1 MARPQKDGLDYF
13 PFDVDFMKDTKVR
26 RIARTFGCTGTMAIV
41 MLFTDIYR
49 TRGYYMNW
57 DEDTCFDLSETLQ
70 CEPELAAKIVDACV
84 LAKIFNVD
92 LFQDKAVLTSA
103 AIQLRYLKINQDCK
117 RQRTINPE
125 FSLIELPQEA
135 PQPPA
140 EKPKR
145 KGRKRAASDELP
157 PNAPS
162 EAVTSEGMPQ
172 RKQEETR
179 GNQNKGENSTANQN
193 ELKQTTEEHS
203 TADEIARCGITAA
216 GCLPPQSVAGNRGEP
231 AVVSNG
237 LSSASADFI
246 FSSPSGESIREE
258 FSGAYKPAGFGGG
271 NSEAALPTEAL
282 NMNDAP
288 QSSDANGFPPTG
300 TLGAGNVPFSR
311 ENFPE
316 SPNTHSAT
324 CQSGGA
330 NGTLPA
336 ALLNSLRGAPP
347 HDEGTYLR
355 AVARVREVMNM
366 LEVTDEKSVSA
377 ICEMCR
383 RTELGGIGGLVWRIL
398 NFSYLPELKRKERP
412 AVYVLWAFNHPDLFM
427 DTYEKYIRKIQR
439 KNGKL

>member
-145 KGRKRAASDELP
+145 KGRKRGASDELP

-271 NSEAALPTEAL
+271 NSEAVLPTGAL
-282 NMNDAP
+282 NMNDDP
-288 QSSDANGFPPTG
+288 QSSN
-300 TLGAGNVPFSR
+300 
-311 ENFPE
+311 
-316 SPNTHSAT
+316 
-324 CQSGGA
+324 A

>member
-145 KGRKRAASDELP
+145 KGRKRGASDELP

-271 NSEAALPTEAL
+271 NSEAALPTGAL

-288 QSSDANGFPPTG
+288 QSSD
-300 TLGAGNVPFSR
+300 
-311 ENFPE
+311 
-316 SPNTHSAT
+316 
-324 CQSGGA
+324 A

>member
-246 FSSPSGESIREE
+246 FSSPSGES
-258 FSGAYKPAGFGGG
+258 P
-271 NSEAALPTEAL
+271 
-282 NMNDAP
+282 NM
-288 QSSDANGFPPTG
+288 
-300 TLGAGNVPFSR
+300 
-311 ENFPE
+311 
-316 SPNTHSAT
+316 HSAT
-324 CQSGGA
+324 CQSSDA

>member
-145 KGRKRAASDELP
+145 KGRKRGASDELP

-162 EAVTSEGMPQ
+162 EAVTSEGIPQ

-271 NSEAALPTEAL
+271 NSEAALPTGAL
-282 NMNDAP
+282 NMNDDP
-288 QSSDANGFPPTG
+288 QSGGANGFPPTG
-300 TLGAGNVPFSR
+300 TLRAGHVPFSR

-316 SPNTHSAT
+316 SPNMNGAP
-324 CQSGGA
+324 QSGDA

>member
-271 NSEAALPTEAL
+271 NSEAVLPTGAL

-288 QSSDANGFPPTG
+288 QS
-300 TLGAGNVPFSR
+300 
-311 ENFPE
+311 
-316 SPNTHSAT
+316 
-324 CQSGGA
+324 GGA
-330 NGTLPA
+330 NGTLSA

-427 DTYEKYIRKIQR
+427 DTYEKHIRKIQR

>member
-145 KGRKRAASDELP
+145 KRRKRAASDELP

-288 QSSDANGFPPTG
+288 QS
-300 TLGAGNVPFSR
+300 
-311 ENFPE
+311 
-316 SPNTHSAT
+316 
-324 CQSGGA
+324 GGA

>member
-125 FSLIELPQEA
+125 LSLIELPQEA

-145 KGRKRAASDELP
+145 KGRKRGASDEPP

-162 EAVTSEGMPQ
+162 EAVTSEGIPQ

-271 NSEAALPTEAL
+271 NSEAALPTGAL
-282 NMNDAP
+282 NMKDAPQSGGANGFPPTGTLGTGHVPFSRENFPESPNMNDAP
-288 QSSDANGFPPTG
+288 QSSDANG
-300 TLGAGNVPFSR
+300 A
-311 ENFPE
+311 
-316 SPNTHSAT
+316 
-324 CQSGGA
+324 
-330 NGTLPA
+330 LPA

>member
-70 CEPELAAKIVDACV
+70 CDPELAAKIVDACV

-125 FSLIELPQEA
+125 FSLIELPQVA

-271 NSEAALPTEAL
+271 NSEAALPTGAL
-282 NMNDAP
+282 NMNDDP
-288 QSSDANGFPPTG
+288 QSGGANGFPPTG

-316 SPNTHSAT
+316 SPNMNDAP
-324 CQSGGA
+324 QSSDA

>member
-145 KGRKRAASDELP
+145 KRRKRAASDELP

-179 GNQNKGENSTANQN
+179 GNENKGENSTANQN

-288 QSSDANGFPPTG
+288 QSGGANGFPPTG
-300 TLGAGNVPFSR
+300 TLRAGHVPFSR
-311 ENFPE
+311 ENSPE
-316 SPNTHSAT
+316 SPNMNDAP
-324 CQSGGA
+324 QSSDA
-330 NGTLPA
+330 NGTLSA

>member
-70 CEPELAAKIVDACV
+70 CDPELAAKIVDACV

-145 KGRKRAASDELP
+145 KGRKRAASEELP

-271 NSEAALPTEAL
+271 NSEAALPTGAL
-282 NMNDAP
+282 NMNDDP
-288 QSSDANGFPPTG
+288 QSSN
-300 TLGAGNVPFSR
+300 
-311 ENFPE
+311 
-316 SPNTHSAT
+316 
-324 CQSGGA
+324 A

>member
-145 KGRKRAASDELP
+145 KRRKRGASDEPP

-162 EAVTSEGMPQ
+162 EAVTSEGIPQ

-271 NSEAALPTEAL
+271 NSEAALPTGAL
-282 NMNDAP
+282 NMNDDP
-288 QSSDANGFPPTG
+288 QSGGANGFPPTG

-316 SPNTHSAT
+316 SPNMNDAP
-324 CQSGGA
+324 QSSDA

>member
-41 MLFTDIYR
+41 VLFTDIYR

-57 DEDTCFDLSETLQ
+57 DEDTCFDLSENLQ
-70 CEPELAAKIVDACV
+70 CDPELAAKIVDACV

-125 FSLIELPQEA
+125 FSLIELPQEV
-135 PQPPA
+135 PQLPA

-271 NSEAALPTEAL
+271 NSEAALPTGAL
-282 NMNDAP
+282 NMNDDP
-288 QSSDANGFPPTG
+288 QSSDANG
-300 TLGAGNVPFSR
+300 
-311 ENFPE
+311 
-316 SPNTHSAT
+316 
-324 CQSGGA
+324 
-330 NGTLPA
+330 TLPA
-336 ALLNSLRGAPP
+336 TLLNSLRGAPP

>member
-145 KGRKRAASDELP
+145 KGRKRGASDELP

-162 EAVTSEGMPQ
+162 VAVTSEGIPQ

-271 NSEAALPTEAL
+271 NSEAALPTGAL

-288 QSSDANGFPPTG
+288 QSGD
-300 TLGAGNVPFSR
+300 
-311 ENFPE
+311 
-316 SPNTHSAT
+316 
-324 CQSGGA
+324 A

>member
-70 CEPELAAKIVDACV
+70 CDPELAAKIVDACV

-145 KGRKRAASDELP
+145 KGRKRGASDELP

-172 RKQEETR
+172 RKQEDTR

-246 FSSPSGESIREE
+246 FSSPSGESIKEE

-271 NSEAALPTEAL
+271 NSEAALPTGAL
-282 NMNDAP
+282 NMNDDP
-288 QSSDANGFPPTG
+288 QSGGANGFPPTG

-316 SPNTHSAT
+316 SPNMNDAP
-324 CQSGGA
+324 QSSDA

>member
-288 QSSDANGFPPTG
+288 QS
-300 TLGAGNVPFSR
+300 
-311 ENFPE
+311 
-316 SPNTHSAT
+316 
-324 CQSGGA
+324 GGA

>member
-70 CEPELAAKIVDACV
+70 CDPALAAKIVVACV

-145 KGRKRAASDELP
+145 KGGKRGASDELP

-203 TADEIARCGITAA
+203 TADEIARCGITAT

-231 AVVSNG
+231 AVVSKG

-258 FSGAYKPAGFGGG
+258 FSETYKPAGFGGG
-271 NSEAALPTEAL
+271 NSEAALPT
-282 NMNDAP
+282 
-288 QSSDANGFPPTG
+288 
-300 TLGAGNVPFSR
+300 
-311 ENFPE
+311 E

>member
-57 DEDTCFDLSETLQ
+57 DEDTCFDLSENLQ
-70 CEPELAAKIVDACV
+70 CDPELAAKIVDACV

-117 RQRTINPE
+117 RQRTINSE

-145 KGRKRAASDELP
+145 KGRKRAASEELP

-172 RKQEETR
+172 RKQEDTR

-271 NSEAALPTEAL
+271 NSEAALPTGAL
-282 NMNDAP
+282 NMNGTP
-288 QSSDANGFPPTG
+288 QS
-300 TLGAGNVPFSR
+300 GN
-311 ENFPE
+311 
-316 SPNTHSAT
+316 
-324 CQSGGA
+324 A

>member
-41 MLFTDIYR
+41 VLFTDIYR

-140 EKPKR
+140 EKPKI
-145 KGRKRAASDELP
+145 KRRRRGASDELP

-271 NSEAALPTEAL
+271 NSEAALPTGAL
-282 NMNDAP
+282 NMNDDP
-288 QSSDANGFPPTG
+288 QSGGANGFPPTG

-316 SPNTHSAT
+316 SPNMNDAP
-324 CQSGGA
+324 QSSDA

>member
-145 KGRKRAASDELP
+145 KGRKRGASDELP

-271 NSEAALPTEAL
+271 NSEAALPTGAL

-288 QSSDANGFPPTG
+288 QSGDANGTF
-300 TLGAGNVPFSR
+300 
-311 ENFPE
+311 
-316 SPNTHSAT
+316 
-324 CQSGGA
+324 
-330 NGTLPA
+330 PA

>member
-145 KGRKRAASDELP
+145 KGRKRGASDELP

-271 NSEAALPTEAL
+271 NSEAALPTGAL
-282 NMNDAP
+282 NMKDDP
-288 QSSDANGFPPTG
+288 QSGGANGFPPTG
-300 TLGAGNVPFSR
+300 TLGAGHVPFSR

-316 SPNTHSAT
+316 SPNMNDAP
-324 CQSGGA
+324 QSSDV

-427 DTYEKYIRKIQR
+427 DTYEKHIRKIQR

>member
-145 KGRKRAASDELP
+145 KGRKRGASDELP

-271 NSEAALPTEAL
+271 NSEAALPTGAL
-282 NMNDAP
+282 NMKDAP
-288 QSSDANGFPPTG
+288 QSGGANGFPPTG

-316 SPNTHSAT
+316 SPNMNGTP
-324 CQSGGA
+324 QSSDA

-427 DTYEKYIRKIQR
+427 DTYEKHIRKIQR

>member
-145 KGRKRAASDELP
+145 KGRKRGASDELP

-246 FSSPSGESIREE
+246 FSSPSGESNREE

-271 NSEAALPTEAL
+271 NSEAALPTGAL
-282 NMNDAP
+282 NMNDDP
-288 QSSDANGFPPTG
+288 QSSD
-300 TLGAGNVPFSR
+300 
-311 ENFPE
+311 
-316 SPNTHSAT
+316 
-324 CQSGGA
+324 A

>member
-145 KGRKRAASDELP
+145 KGRKRGASDELP

-271 NSEAALPTEAL
+271 NSEAALPTGAL
-282 NMNDAP
+282 NMNDDP
-288 QSSDANGFPPTG
+288 QSGGANGFPPTG
-300 TLGAGNVPFSR
+300 TLRAGNVPFSR

-324 CQSGGA
+324 CQSGDA

>member
-145 KGRKRAASDELP
+145 KRRKRAASDELP

-231 AVVSNG
+231 AVVSKG

-271 NSEAALPTEAL
+271 NSEAVLPTGAL
-282 NMNDAP
+282 NMNDDP

-316 SPNTHSAT
+316 SPNMNDAP
-324 CQSGGA
+324 QSSDA

>member
-145 KGRKRAASDELP
+145 KRRKRAASDELP

-271 NSEAALPTEAL
+271 NSEAALPTGAL

-288 QSSDANGFPPTG
+288 QSGGANGFPPTG
-300 TLGAGNVPFSR
+300 TLRAGNVPFSR

-316 SPNTHSAT
+316 SPNMKDAP
-324 CQSGGA
+324 QSSDA
-330 NGTLPA
+330 NGTLSA

>member
-271 NSEAALPTEAL
+271 NSEAALPTGAL

-288 QSSDANGFPPTG
+288 QSGGANGFPPTG
-300 TLGAGNVPFSR
+300 TLRAGNVPFSR

-316 SPNTHSAT
+316 SPNMNDAP
-324 CQSGGA
+324 QSSDA

>member
-172 RKQEETR
+172 RKQEDTR

-271 NSEAALPTEAL
+271 NSEAALPTGAL

-288 QSSDANGFPPTG
+288 QSGD
-300 TLGAGNVPFSR
+300 
-311 ENFPE
+311 
-316 SPNTHSAT
+316 
-324 CQSGGA
+324 A
-330 NGTLPA
+330 NGTLSA

>member
-231 AVVSNG
+231 AVVSKG

-271 NSEAALPTEAL
+271 NSEAALPTGAP

-288 QSSDANGFPPTG
+288 QSGGANGFPPTG
-300 TLGAGNVPFSR
+300 TLGAGHVPFSR

-316 SPNTHSAT
+316 SPNMNDDP
-324 CQSGGA
+324 QSGGA

-336 ALLNSLRGAPP
+336 TLLNSLRGASP

-383 RTELGGIGGLVWRIL
+383 RAELGGIGGLVWRIL

>member
-172 RKQEETR
+172 RKQEDTR

-258 FSGAYKPAGFGGG
+258 FSGTYKPAGFGGG
-271 NSEAALPTEAL
+271 NSEAALPTEAP

-288 QSSDANGFPPTG
+288 QSSD
-300 TLGAGNVPFSR
+300 
-311 ENFPE
+311 
-316 SPNTHSAT
+316 
-324 CQSGGA
+324 A

-398 NFSYLPELKRKERP
+398 SFSYLPVLKHKERP

-427 DTYEKYIRKIQR
+427 DTYEKHIRKIQR
-439 KNGKL
+439 KNCKL

>member
-271 NSEAALPTEAL
+271 NSEAALPTGAL
-282 NMNDAP
+282 NMNDDP
-288 QSSDANGFPPTG
+288 QSGGANGFPPTG
-300 TLGAGNVPFSR
+300 TLGAGHVPFSR

-316 SPNTHSAT
+316 SPNMNDAP
-324 CQSGGA
+324 QSSDV

>member
-70 CEPELAAKIVDACV
+70 CDPELAAKIVDACV

-145 KGRKRAASDELP
+145 KGRKRGASDELP

-271 NSEAALPTEAL
+271 NSDAALPTGAL
-282 NMNDAP
+282 NMNDDP
-288 QSSDANGFPPTG
+288 QSSD
-300 TLGAGNVPFSR
+300 
-311 ENFPE
+311 
-316 SPNTHSAT
+316 
-324 CQSGGA
+324 A

-412 AVYVLWAFNHPDLFM
+412 AVYVLWAFNHPELFM

>member
-288 QSSDANGFPPTG
+288 QSS
-300 TLGAGNVPFSR
+300 
-311 ENFPE
+311 
-316 SPNTHSAT
+316 
-324 CQSGGA
+324 GA
-330 NGTLPA
+330 NGTLSA

>member
-145 KGRKRAASDELP
+145 KRRKRAASDELP

-271 NSEAALPTEAL
+271 NSEAVLPTEAL

-288 QSSDANGFPPTG
+288 QSS
-300 TLGAGNVPFSR
+300 
-311 ENFPE
+311 
-316 SPNTHSAT
+316 
-324 CQSGGA
+324 GA

-427 DTYEKYIRKIQR
+427 DTYEKHIRKIQR

>member
-145 KGRKRAASDELP
+145 KGRKRGASDELP

-282 NMNDAP
+282 SMKDAP
-288 QSSDANGFPPTG
+288 QSGGANGFPPTG
-300 TLGAGNVPFSR
+300 TLGAGHVPFSR

-316 SPNTHSAT
+316 SPNMNGAP
-324 CQSGGA
+324 QSGDA

-336 ALLNSLRGAPP
+336 ALINSLRGAPP

>member
-145 KGRKRAASDELP
+145 KRRKRAASDELP

-203 TADEIARCGITAA
+203 TADEIALCGITAA

-258 FSGAYKPAGFGGG
+258 FSGTYKPAGFGGG
-271 NSEAALPTEAL
+271 NSEAALPTEAP

-288 QSSDANGFPPTG
+288 QSSD
-300 TLGAGNVPFSR
+300 
-311 ENFPE
+311 
-316 SPNTHSAT
+316 
-324 CQSGGA
+324 A

-427 DTYEKYIRKIQR
+427 DTYEKYIRKMQR

>member
-41 MLFTDIYR
+41 VLFTDIYR

-145 KGRKRAASDELP
+145 KGRKRGASDELP

-288 QSSDANGFPPTG
+288 QS
-300 TLGAGNVPFSR
+300 
-311 ENFPE
+311 
-316 SPNTHSAT
+316 
-324 CQSGGA
+324 GGA

-427 DTYEKYIRKIQR
+427 DTYEKHIRKIQR

>member
-145 KGRKRAASDELP
+145 KGRRRGASDEVP

-162 EAVTSEGMPQ
+162 VAVTSEGMPQ

-203 TADEIARCGITAA
+203 TADEIARCGITAT

-246 FSSPSGESIREE
+246 FSSPSGESNREE

-271 NSEAALPTEAL
+271 NSEAALPTGAL
-282 NMNDAP
+282 NMNDDP
-288 QSSDANGFPPTG
+288 QSSD
-300 TLGAGNVPFSR
+300 
-311 ENFPE
+311 
-316 SPNTHSAT
+316 
-324 CQSGGA
+324 A

>member
-70 CEPELAAKIVDACV
+70 CDPELAAKIVDACV

-125 FSLIELPQEA
+125 FSLIELPQVA

-179 GNQNKGENSTANQN
+179 GNKNKGENSTANQN

-271 NSEAALPTEAL
+271 NSEAALPTGAL
-282 NMNDAP
+282 NMNDDP
-288 QSSDANGFPPTG
+288 QSGGANGFPPTG

-316 SPNTHSAT
+316 SPNMNDAP
-324 CQSGGA
+324 QSSDA

-427 DTYEKYIRKIQR
+427 DTYEKHIRKIQR

>member
-203 TADEIARCGITAA
+203 TADEIARCGITAT

-258 FSGAYKPAGFGGG
+258 FSGAYKPAGFGGS
-271 NSEAALPTEAL
+271 NSEATGAL
-282 NMNDAP
+282 NMNDDP
-288 QSSDANGFPPTG
+288 QSGGANGFPPTG
-300 TLGAGNVPFSR
+300 TLRAGNVPFSR

-316 SPNTHSAT
+316 SPNMNDAP
-324 CQSGGA
+324 QSSDA

-398 NFSYLPELKRKERP
+398 SFSYLPVLKHKERP

-427 DTYEKYIRKIQR
+427 DTYEKHIRKMQR